1 MRYKSKIFLKVLKD
15 KDKMVLKITSK
26 SLSMSPLIYYGD
38 SIAIER
44 NYSEVSIG
52 DIILT
57 ESYFGNEEDFIC
69 HRIIKNSKMTSTKG
83 DNNRN
88 IDYYGA
94 ETLVL
99 SEKYIGTIVEIIKEN
114 YSIDLKTKKSKFLNR
129 CISKISSRCIEKKNI
144 FYTELIFTIFRLA
157 ILFLLLFYTKK
168 KRKI

>member
-69 HRIIKNSKMTSTKG
+69 HRIIKNS
-83 DNNRN
+83 
-88 IDYYGA
+88 
-94 ETLVL
+94 
-99 SEKYIGTIVEIIKEN
+99 
-114 YSIDLKTKKSKFLNR
+114 
-129 CISKISSRCIEKKNI
+129 
-144 FYTELIFTIFRLA
+144 
-157 ILFLLLFYTKK
+157 
-168 KRKI
+168 

>member
-83 DNNRN
+83 DNNWN

-99 SEKYIGTIVEIIKEN
+99 SEK